1 MEGQHSAK
9 KKESFEGTLDAANQT
24 VRELQSQ
31 CKSLEDLLAAE
42 QIDSKRKQLE
52 QEEAVAALKRANKE
66 VLARSGAL
74 EEKVHKLELGL
85 TSERINA
92 THLRELNEGLEAK
105 LQSATDKY
113 TECNAELEASTN
125 RSQKLIAELRQQLKE
140 SEAQRR
146 ALSERDGTTHRELSA
161 TLKAAEDKNRALR
174 EDLAEIAAEVR
185 SPHLLLHTFSIYRNW
200 LNFLVNL
207 ASK

>member
-9 KKESFEGTLDAANQT
+9 KKESFEGILDAANQT
-24 VRELQSQ
+24 IRDLQSQ

-42 QIDSKRKQLE
+42 QLDSKRKQLE

-66 VLARSGAL
+66 ALTRSSAL

-85 TSERINA
+85 TSERINV

-105 LQSATDKY
+105 LQSATDKCND
-113 TECNAELEASTN
+113 CNAELESSNN

-161 TLKAAEDKNRALR
+161 TLKAAEDKNRLLR
-174 EDLAEIAAEVR
+174 EDLAEIAAEVCCPPLR
-185 SPHLLLHTFSIYRNW
+185 LFETPVQTFFP
-200 LNFLVNL
+200 L
-207 ASK
+207 